1 MSRQIDVSELKNAV
15 INNIPIA
22 AEIEF
27 VEVSNMS
34 IVDRN
39 VLVRYPIELTPVN
52 NLPINLDNDMEDM
65 DDMFDS
71 FQLLYN
77 LNEYELKQMVKTL
90 EKQFKNNFKKNER
103 SQIELTRLNTEM
115 EELKNTDIS
124 DEAIKSV
131 IKRRVYNNS
140 VLREHYSVIIEDM
153 NKKIE
158 KNLNITKILNKK
170 LDKFEKLKKF
180 LPSEKDALCLICY
193 ESDKSV
199 TLDCKHCL
207 CYDCLMRITNK
218 CPFCRRQII

>member
-1 MSRQIDVSELKNAV
+1 MSRKIDVSELKNAV

-140 VLREHYSVIIEDM
+140 VLRNNYHVIIEDII
-153 NKKIE
+153 KKIE
-158 KNLNITKILNKK
+158 KNIKK
-170 LDKFEKLKKF
+170 K
-180 LPSEKDALCLICY
+180 
-193 ESDKSV
+193 
-199 TLDCKHCL
+199 
-207 CYDCLMRITNK
+207 
-218 CPFCRRQII
+218 Q

>member
-1 MSRQIDVSELKNAV
+1 MSRKIDVSELKNAV

>member
-27 VEVSNMS
+27 VDVSNMS